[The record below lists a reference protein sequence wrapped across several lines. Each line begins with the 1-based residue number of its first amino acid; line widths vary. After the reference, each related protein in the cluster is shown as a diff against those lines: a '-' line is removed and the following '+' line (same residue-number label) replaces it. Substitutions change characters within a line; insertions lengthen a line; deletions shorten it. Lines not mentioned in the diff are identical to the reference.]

1 MTQDSLNCEA
11 RIHKQKISKNQ
22 LLNKEEAE
30 LDKSEHQTSFLSL
43 ISTDI
48 VNGGRPKGMLLK
60 NKEKS
65 QRDNI

>member
-1 MTQDSLNCEA
+1 MTQDSLKCVA
-11 RIHKQKISKNQ
+11 IRYKQKISNNQ
-22 LLNKEEAE
+22 LLDKEESE
-30 LDKSEHQTSFLSL
+30 SDKSEHQTSFLSL

-48 VNGGRPKGMLLK
+48 VNVGRPKGLLLK

>member
-22 LLNKEEAE
+22 PLDKEEAE

-43 ISTDI
+43 ISTNI
-48 VNGGRPKGMLLK
+48 VNGEGPKGSLPK
-60 NKEKS
+60 NKK
-65 QRDNI
+65 NL